1 MQEITRSTTAKL
13 LATENISVVQNNVS
27 TASFDIKHRIL
38 TLPMWKDAIPE
49 TEDHLIGHEVGHAL
63 YTPLDGWHDAVC
75 EKGRAYK
82 SYLNVVED
90 ARIEKLIQRK
100 YPGLRGSF
108 IKSYKKL
115 LADGLF
121 GASID
126 AINKMPLIDRINTYF
141 KCGLMSGVI
150 FTTEEKVWLPRIE
163 SAETWEEVV
172 AISDELFEHQ
182 REIEE
187 QQKSEMQD
195 SEEEG
200 EDDLDSEA
208 EGGEMSSDLDF
219 DGDYEDDPTD
229 YSGDTSEDDSEDDP
243 MSFDD
248 MFDEDGG
255 KAGGENNN
263 EPDESQTDKNLRD
276 SISRE
281 IYDNFDG
288 TVYNLTLTDGSNWH
302 KRIISNKEIIKE
314 LSTGVMFCDD
324 DYHSKDFILDVTG
337 THVESFAEPL
347 YDKWLSENK
356 NTVNHMVKE
365 FEMRKSAA
373 EHVRA
378 TVSKTGVLDTVK
390 MNNYRLTDDIFKR
403 VTVLPE
409 GKNHGFIMYLDMS
422 GSMASHMYNTVEQT
436 LLLVHFCRQINVPF
450 RVYGFT
456 DNMGIRFTTGS
467 RGKERELN
475 QASGNDCYLLEL
487 FNESMSKKDIR
498 VVGRSMLSYYSGYL
512 SRKQFA
518 QTFKNRDDY
527 WLARRCMQSFP
538 CLSLGGTPLDEA
550 ITYAIPLANEF
561 RAQKRID
568 TLNTIFLTDG
578 ASHSISANVGEEGY
592 RGGYGRSYLDNL
604 VRNSRNLITVTNPHN
619 NKTHKL
625 RRQDYYFSFTEDL
638 LRMYK
643 DSTGSTVIGY
653 RIENCT
659 QNAMGGTYRNLT
671 GITGYISDWDDIWK
685 KVRTEGWIKVQTSVY
700 DDCYI
705 LSSKHLAPVHSTL
718 EDVASGSSKAKI
730 RGAFKKSQGGSKNSR
745 KMLTDLISKVA

>member
-13 LATENISVVQNNVS
+13 LATENISVVQNNVA
-27 TASFDIKHRIL
+27 TASFDIKHRVL

-63 YTPLDGWHDAVC
+63 YTPLEGWHDAVC

-82 SYLNVVED
+82 SYLNVIED

-100 YPGLRGSF
+100 YPGLRSSF

-121 GASID
+121 GANID

-195 SEEEG
+195 SDEEDEG

-229 YSGDTSEDDSEDDP
+229 YNGDTSEDDSETEP

-248 MFDEDGG
+248 MFNEDGG
-255 KAGGENNN
+255 KGSENNDG
-263 EPDESQTDKNLRD
+263 PDESQTDKNLRD

-288 TVYNLTLTDGSNWH
+288 TVTNLTLTNGSNWH
-302 KRIISNKEIIKE
+302 KRIVSNKEILKE
-314 LSTGVMFCDD
+314 LTEGVVFCDE
-324 DYHSKDFILDVTG
+324 DYHMKEATLDVTG
-337 THVESFAEPL
+337 THIDFFADPL
-347 YDKWLSENK
+347 YDKWLSTNK
-356 NTVNHMVKE
+356 KAVNHMVKE

-422 GSMASHMYNTVEQT
+422 GSMSSHMYNTVEQT

-450 RVYGFT
+450 RVYGFS
-456 DNMGIRFTTGS
+456 DNVGMRFQD
-467 RGKERELN
+467 RGKERQLN
-475 QASGNDCYLLEL
+475 EVSGNDCYLLEL
-487 FNESMSKKDIR
+487 FNETMSKKDIR
-498 VVGRSMLSYYSGYL
+498 IVGRSMLAAYSAYL
-512 SRKQFA
+512 PRKQFA
-518 QTFKNRDDY
+518 KVFGNSNDY
-527 WLARRCMQSFP
+527 WFARRCYNTFP
-538 CLSLGGTPLDEA
+538 CLGLGGTPLDEA

-568 TLNTIFLTDG
+568 SLNTIFLTDG
-578 ASHSISANVGEEGY
+578 ASHSISANIGEVDGY
-592 RGGYGRSYLDNL
+592 RNYGRTYLDMI
-604 VRNSRNLITVTNPHN
+604 VRNDKNFVTVTNPHN

-625 RRQDYYFSFTEDL
+625 RKQSYYFSMTEDL
-638 LRMYK
+638 LQMYK
-643 DSTGSTVIGY
+643 DSTGSSVIGY

-659 QNAMGGTYRNLT
+659 QSSIGNTYRSLT
-671 GITGYISDWDDIWK
+671 GIDGYISDWDDIWK
-685 KVRTEGWIKVQTSVY
+685 KVRTEGWIKIQTSVY

-705 LSSKHLAPVHSTL
+705 LSSKHLAPVQASL

-745 KMLTDLISKVA
+745 KMLTDLINRVA